1 MMRFAAAT
9 IAVAALIGCG
19 AQPLPA
25 PPATATLVE
34 REAILMGTRARL
46 ATYHPSRE
54 SGLHALEQ
62 ALGILEHTE
71 AELSTWRD
79 DSAISLLNRQP
90 IGDAFALSDATCRMF
105 RVVYETVL
113 ATGGTFDPGLGA
125 LTAAWDIHGGGREP
139 DERSLAAARER
150 SGLRLMRFDAARCTV
165 TRDADATIDVGAF
178 GKGEALDRVAA
189 SGLRGPWMIDLGGQV
204 SASGGPP
211 GERGWQISIAHPY
224 NREQRLFDVVLR
236 EGSLSTSGGSERDLV
251 ANGRRI
257 AHHIDPRNG
266 RPAPFN
272 GSVVVWHRSGLEAD
286 MLSTALY
293 VMGPV
298 AGMRWAAEQELA
310 VCYLTPQP
318 DGVVRVV
325 ATPEFETL
333 RAP

>member
-1 MMRFAAAT
+1 MIRVAAAT

-19 AQPLPA
+19 AQPDPA
-25 PPATATLVE
+25 PPVTPNLVE
-34 REAILMGTRARL
+34 REAFLMGTRARL
-46 ATYHPSRE
+46 ATYDVSRD

-62 ALGILEHTE
+62 ALGILEQTD

-79 DSAISLLNRQP
+79 DSVISLLNRQP
-90 IGDAFALSDATCRMF
+90 IGNAFALSDATCRMF
-105 RVVYETVL
+105 RVVYATVR

-125 LTAAWDIHGGGREP
+125 LTAAWDIHGSGREP

-204 SASGGPP
+204 SLSGGPP
-211 GERGWQISIAHPY
+211 GERGWQMSIAHPH

-236 EGSLSTSGGSERDLV
+236 HGSLSTSGGSERDLV

-266 RPAPFN
+266 RPAPFT
-272 GSVVVWHRSGLEAD
+272 GSVVVWHHSGLEAD

-293 VMGPV
+293 VMGPI

-310 VCYLTPQP
+310 VCYLIPQP

-325 ATPEFETL
+325 ATPGFEKL